1 MHRRD
6 FLRLS
11 SAAAAYATA
20 CPFFFGQISKNLSEL
35 SASDFHAARRFLTTS
50 QGRISHLDIGKG
62 PAALFL
68 HGFPLNSFQWRGVL
82 PQLAKT
88 HRCIAPD
95 FLGLG
100 YTEVAEGQEVTPQA
114 QVAML
119 AELLDKLSIA
129 DVDIVANDSGGAV
142 AQLFS
147 VHYPHR
153 VKSLLLTNCDTE
165 PDSPPQAVAPV
176 IELGRKG
183 RFADEWL
190 APWVA
195 DKPLARSEIGLG
207 GMCYANPQH
216 PGDDAIDTYLTPLV
230 SSEKRKKLTN
240 AYAAALAPNP
250 LAGISAKLKTSSIAT
265 RVLWGTGDTIFSQQS
280 PQYFHATVGNSL
292 GYRLVPGAKL
302 FFPEEMPSLIVE
314 EAEFVWSL

>member
-68 HGFPLNSFQWRGVL
+68 HGFPLNSFQWRGIL

-100 YTEVAEGQEVTPQA
+100 YTEVAEGQEVTSQA

-129 DVDIVANDSGGAV
+129 DIDIVANDSGGAV

-147 VHYPHR
+147 VRYPHR
-153 VKSLLLTNCDTE
+153 VKSLFMT
-165 PDSPPQAVAPV
+165 
-176 IELGRKG
+176 
-183 RFADEWL
+183 
-190 APWVA
+190 
-195 DKPLARSEIGLG
+195 
-207 GMCYANPQH
+207 
-216 PGDDAIDTYLTPLV
+216 
-230 SSEKRKKLTN
+230 
-240 AYAAALAPNP
+240 
-250 LAGISAKLKTSSIAT
+250 
-265 RVLWGTGDTIFSQQS
+265 
-280 PQYFHATVGNSL
+280 
-292 GYRLVPGAKL
+292 
-302 FFPEEMPSLIVE
+302 
-314 EAEFVWSL
+314 